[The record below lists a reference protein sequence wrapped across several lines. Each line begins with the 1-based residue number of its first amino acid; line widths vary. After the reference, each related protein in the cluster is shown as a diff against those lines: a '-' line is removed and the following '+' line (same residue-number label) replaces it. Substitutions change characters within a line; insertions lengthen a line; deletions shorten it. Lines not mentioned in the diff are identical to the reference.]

1 MWSPGKI
8 LEYVCWGPSFQAGSE
23 LWTASEF
30 LSCLEFAGA
39 TKEKEALNIGL
50 TKKKKQKKPTLD
62 SIFRAPILQDL
73 SLSSPH

>member
-39 TKEKEALNIGL
+39 TKEKEDLNIVI
-50 TKKKKQKKPTLD
+50 TKKKPKKKKHIGLNFQG
-62 SIFRAPILQDL
+62 SN
-73 SLSSPH
+73 SPGS

>member
-1 MWSPGKI
+1 MWSPGKN

-50 TKKKKQKKPTLD
+50 TKKKPKKKKHIGLNFQG
-62 SIFRAPILQDL
+62 SN
-73 SLSSPH
+73 SPGS

>member
-39 TKEKEALNIGL
+39 TKEKEALTLDSQKQQQQQKNIGL
-50 TKKKKQKKPTLD
+50 NFQG
-62 SIFRAPILQDL
+62 SN
-73 SLSSPH
+73 SPGS